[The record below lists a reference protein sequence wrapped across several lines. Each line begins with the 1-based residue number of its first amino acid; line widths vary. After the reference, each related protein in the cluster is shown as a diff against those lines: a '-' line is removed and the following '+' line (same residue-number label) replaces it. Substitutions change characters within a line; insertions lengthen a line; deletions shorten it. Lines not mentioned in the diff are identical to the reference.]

1 MLKNMK
7 NIKASSLVIAIA
19 SILMMACFGY
29 TSLYSQITINPG
41 YEEEFFLQTDR
52 DIYFTGE
59 EVLVKVSKFNRLS
72 GTLGD
77 FSKVGYVDMY
87 NKFGN
92 PIAQVKVDLE
102 SFSGA
107 SRFRIPDTIGSG
119 NYYVRAYSSWMRN
132 FPRESF
138 AYRTITVINPFENI
152 DALLVKPSDF
162 VGDSLALDSQPRI
175 DTGIAAN
182 QGNNTTTSSGKTIRI
197 MDENP
202 GTRDRVEIRI
212 EGVDADDP
220 GFSIAVVK
228 SVLLDDNGYSEKDP
242 YDAGSFVFNLAEAK
256 YMPELDGNV
265 ISGTIRDNTTNE
277 PLANTNVMLSFIG
290 KNARCQ
296 FSRSDADGR
305 FNFFI
310 GEKGVLNVVISP
322 VSESITDYYVEL
334 TDPFE
339 LSVPENLYSPV
350 YIDTAK
356 LEELNEAII
365 GMQIR
370 NIYDPYLGP
379 DSVAPEQYVVNNF
392 YGEPDNTVYLSDY
405 IELTTLREVVKEIVP
420 GVWTQRRNKQLS
432 LKLLNKYPT
441 GAFYKSP
448 MVLFD
453 GVPVR
458 DIDEVLHVR
467 ASEIERIDIFNT
479 RYFVSDIIMEGIVH
493 FISKKGDMSMMEYD
507 KSIFRQLY
515 NSVDN
520 SKLYYP
526 EYSTAELKAGRI
538 PDYRNTL
545 YWDPFITANGSGEAV
560 VDFYTADEEGDYT
573 VIVEG
578 FSKDGL
584 YFRDTAGFKV
594 TRR

>member
-1 MLKNMK
+1 M
-7 NIKASSLVIAIA
+7 
-19 SILMMACFGY
+19 
-29 TSLYSQITINPG
+29 
-41 YEEEFFLQTDR
+41 
-52 DIYFTGE
+52 
-59 EVLVKVSKFNRLS
+59 
-72 GTLGD
+72 
-77 FSKVGYVDMY
+77 
-87 NKFGN
+87 
-92 PIAQVKVDLE
+92 
-102 SFSGA
+102 
-107 SRFRIPDTIGSG
+107 
-119 NYYVRAYSSWMRN
+119 
-132 FPRESF
+132 
-138 AYRTITVINPFENI
+138 
-152 DALLVKPSDF
+152 
-162 VGDSLALDSQPRI
+162 
-175 DTGIAAN
+175 
-182 QGNNTTTSSGKTIRI
+182 
-197 MDENP
+197 
-202 GTRDRVEIRI
+202 
-212 EGVDADDP
+212 
-220 GFSIAVVK
+220 
-228 SVLLDDNGYSEKDP
+228 
-242 YDAGSFVFNLAEAK
+242 AGS
-256 YMPELDGNV
+256 
-265 ISGTIRDNTTNE
+265 I
-277 PLANTNVMLSFIG
+277 
-290 KNARCQ
+290 
-296 FSRSDADGR
+296 
-305 FNFFI
+305 FI